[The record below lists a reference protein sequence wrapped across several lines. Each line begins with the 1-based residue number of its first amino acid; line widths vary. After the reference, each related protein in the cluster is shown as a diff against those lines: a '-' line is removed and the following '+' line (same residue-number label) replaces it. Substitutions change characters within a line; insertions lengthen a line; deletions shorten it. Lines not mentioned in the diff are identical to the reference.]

1 MGIESE
7 PVNTH
12 NLPAQVTPLIGRE
25 QEVAALCALILRP
38 DVRLVTLTGTGG
50 IGKTHLG
57 LQVARELAH
66 TFADGAYF
74 VPLDSIR
81 DPDLVIPMLA
91 QVLGLWETGD
101 WSLEDHLQTYMREK
115 HLLLLFDNF
124 EQVVTAA
131 TKLSALVAACPSV
144 KIVVTSRAVLS
155 LRGEYEFPVL
165 PLPLPDE
172 HRLETV
178 DMLMRYPS
186 VALFVQRVQAVR
198 PDFQLKEEN
207 ARAVAGICVR
217 LDGLPLALELA
228 AARIKLLPPHALLI
242 RLEHRLQIFTSP
254 LQDVPDR
261 QRTLRNTLAWSYDL
275 LSTYEQRLFRRLCV
289 FVGSFTL
296 EASEA
301 VCNGAQDLELSVLDG
316 LTSLLDKSLLY
327 QVEQEAGEPRF
338 VMLETIREYGL
349 ECLEISGKTIATR
362 RAYSRYYLLLAEQAE
377 HHLSSR
383 EQRAWLLCLEQAY
396 SNLRMALSWLI
407 EQAETEMALRLAYA
421 LWHFWWMCGQVIEGC
436 NWLERALELP
446 SQEETGSRALFRSRA
461 LSAMGTLA
469 GLQGDL
475 EQAERLCQESLAVS
489 RQLGDIQ
496 SIVTALWM
504 LGYVAREK
512 SKYVLARTLAH
523 ESLQLARDTHNMPG
537 INYSLETLAV
547 VALDQGNYQE
557 ARILIEESLDIC
569 RQVGDIWE
577 TARSLWLLA
586 LALLFQGDIA
596 QACTLLEESL
606 VLSREIND
614 KRSIAYALVMLGYVA
629 YFQGQQERMY
639 TLMEE
644 ALASHKEAGN
654 RRGCAESLHGLG
666 WATLAQGDA
675 VMAQSLFEESAMIL
689 KALDRKWFLAL
700 ALDGLA
706 AAVATQGQ
714 SVWAARLWG
723 AAESLR
729 EWIGAKLAPVIQTLY
744 EPFLV
749 VAHAQLSEKEFVAA
763 WTEGHSFVV
772 DAVLVEALFHAPEPV
787 VRSETTLSAVSPLG
801 TATVVVTKYPA
812 GLTAREVE
820 VLRWVTLGLTD
831 IQVAEKLVISPR
843 TVSTHLTSIYN
854 KLGVSSR
861 SAATRF
867 AVEHHLV

>member
-1 MGIESE
+1 MSLLMGS
-7 PVNTH
+7 
-12 NLPAQVTPLIGRE
+12 
-25 QEVAALCALILRP
+25 ILS
-38 DVRLVTLTGTGG
+38 LS
-50 IGKTHLG
+50 G
-57 LQVARELAH
+57 L
-66 TFADGAYF
+66 FAI
-74 VPLDSIR
+74 S
-81 DPDLVIPMLA
+81 DLVIPMLA

-101 WSLEDHLQTYMREK
+101 WSLESRLQTYMREK

-124 EQVVTAA
+124 EQVVIAA
-131 TKLSALVAACPSV
+131 TKLSVLVAVCPYV
-144 KIVVTSRAVLS
+144 KILVTSRAVLS
-155 LRGEYEFPVL
+155 IRGEYEFPVL

-198 PDFQLKEEN
+198 PDFQLKEDN
-207 ARAVAGICVR
+207 ARAIAGICVR

-228 AARIKLLPPHALLI
+228 AARIKLLPPQALLV
-242 RLEHRLQIFTSP
+242 RLEHRLQILTSS
-254 LQDVPDR
+254 LQDAPVR
-261 QRTLRNTLAWSYDL
+261 QRTLRSTLDWSYDL
-275 LSTYEQRLFRRLCV
+275 LNTHERRLFRRLCV

-316 LTSLLDKSLLY
+316 LASLLDKSLLY
-327 QVEQEAGEPRF
+327 QVEQEADEPRF

-349 ECLEISGKTIATR
+349 ECLEASGETIATR
-362 RAYSRYYLLLAEQAE
+362 RAYSLYYLALAEQAE
-377 HHLSSR
+377 QHLASR
-383 EQRAWLLCLEQAY
+383 EQRVWLRRLEQTY
-396 SNLRMALSWLI
+396 GNLRLALSWLI
-407 EQAETEMALRLAYA
+407 EQAETEMALRLGYA

-436 NWLERALELP
+436 NWLEQALELP
-446 SQEETGSRALFRSRA
+446 SHEETDRIALFRSRA

-475 EQAERLCQESLAVS
+475 EEAERLCQESLAMS
-489 RQLGDIQ
+489 RQLGDMH

-512 SKYVLARTLAH
+512 SNYVVAGTLAQ
-523 ESLQLARDTHNMPG
+523 ESLQLARNMHNMPG

-547 VALDQGNYQE
+547 VALDQGSYQQ
-557 ARILIEESLDIC
+557 ARILIEESLEIC

-596 QACTLLEESL
+596 QARKLLEESL

-629 YFQGQQERMY
+629 YFQGQQDRMY

-644 ALASHKEAGN
+644 ALASHREAGN

-675 VMAQSLFEESAMIL
+675 VMAQALFEESAVIL
-689 KALDRKWFLAL
+689 KALGRKWFLAL

-706 AAVATQGQ
+706 AAVAMQEQ

-744 EPFLV
+744 KPFLAI
-749 VAHAQLSEKEFVAA
+749 AHAQLSEKEFAAA
-763 WTEGHSFVV
+763 WTEGRSFVV
-772 DAVLVEALFHAPEPV
+772 DAMPVEALFHAPEPV
-787 VRSETTLSAVSPLG
+787 VRSEPALPAAASP
-801 TATVVVTKYPA
+801 VVVTKYPT

>member
-1 MGIESE
+1 
-7 PVNTH
+7 
-12 NLPAQVTPLIGRE
+12 
-25 QEVAALCALILRP
+25 
-38 DVRLVTLTGTGG
+38 
-50 IGKTHLG
+50 
-57 LQVARELAH
+57 
-66 TFADGAYF
+66 
-74 VPLDSIR
+74 
-81 DPDLVIPMLA
+81 
-91 QVLGLWETGD
+91 
-101 WSLEDHLQTYMREK
+101 
-115 HLLLLFDNF
+115 
-124 EQVVTAA
+124 
-131 TKLSALVAACPSV
+131 
-144 KIVVTSRAVLS
+144 
-155 LRGEYEFPVL
+155 
-165 PLPLPDE
+165 

-178 DMLMRYPS
+178 DMLIRYPS

-207 ARAVAGICVR
+207 ARAIAGICVR

-228 AARIKLLPPHALLI
+228 AARIKLLPPQALLV
-242 RLEHRLQIFTSP
+242 RLEHRLQILTSS
-254 LQDVPDR
+254 LQDVPAR

-275 LSTYEQRLFRRLCV
+275 LSTDEQRLFRRLCV
-289 FVGSFTL
+289 FVGNFTL
-296 EASEA
+296 EAAEA
-301 VCNGAQDLELSVLDG
+301 VCNIAQDLELSVLDG
-316 LTSLLDKSLLY
+316 LASLLDKSLLY
-327 QVEQEAGEPRF
+327 QVEQGAGEPRF

-349 ECLEISGKTIATR
+349 ECLEANGETVATR
-362 RAYSRYYLLLAEQAE
+362 RAYSLYYLVLAELAEQ
-377 HHLSSR
+377 HLSSR
-383 EQRAWLLCLEQAY
+383 EQRVWLQRLEQAY
-396 SNLRMALSWLI
+396 DNLRTALSWLI
-407 EQAETEMALRLAYA
+407 EQEETELSLRLTYA
-421 LWHFWWMCGQVIEGC
+421 LWHFWWMRGQVIEGY
-436 NWLERALELP
+436 NWLERTLVLP
-446 SQEETGSRALFRSRA
+446 FQEQTSSIVLFRSRA

-475 EQAERLCQESLAVS
+475 EQAERLCQESLAAS
-489 RQLGDIQ
+489 RQLGDMH
-496 SIVTALWM
+496 SIITALWM

-512 SKYVLARTLAH
+512 SNYVVAWTLAQ
-523 ESLQLARDTHNMPG
+523 ESLQLARNAENMPG

-557 ARILIEESLDIC
+557 ARTLIEESLEIC

-629 YFQGQQERMY
+629 YFQGQQGRMY

-675 VMAQSLFEESAMIL
+675 VMAQALFEESLVIL

-706 AAVATQGQ
+706 AAVAMQGE

-744 EPFLV
+744 EPFLA
-749 VAHAQLSEKEFVAA
+749 VAHARLSEKEFAAA
-763 WTEGHSFVV
+763 WAEGHSLVV
-772 DAVLVEALFHAPEPV
+772 DAVPVEALFHAPEHE
-787 VRSETTLSAVSPLG
+787 VRSEPALPAASPLG
-801 TATVVVTKYPA
+801 ISPVVVTKYPA
-812 GLTAREVE
+812 RLTAREVE

-854 KLGVSSR
+854 KLGTSSR

-867 AVEHHLV
+867 AMEHHLV